1 MLKMISKEVKE
12 RYNKILKE
20 MNIESEEELNK
31 SKVAA
36 LYIISTKEYLWS
48 NRKAI
53 FDFKN
58 HDIRE
63 DVFDSIKG
71 DGNRALIVLAFNLFN
86 NYKDRETDVLNVV
99 KNVNR
104 QDRDIVLNA
113 INIVWS

>member
-1 MLKMISKEVKE
+1 MLKMISKETEE
-12 RYNKILKE
+12 RYKKILKE
-20 MNIESEEELNK
+20 MNIESEEKLNK

-36 LYIISTKEYLWS
+36 LYVISSKEYLWS
-48 NRKAI
+48 NRKKI
-53 FDFKN
+53 FNFKDQ
-58 HDIRE
+58 DIKE

-71 DGNRALIVLAFNLFN
+71 GGNRALIVLAFNLFN